1 MPLLVG
7 ILLLVVMFL
16 VYTLISNGDQKIK
29 KNGADEA
36 RLKALEETMQIHKI
50 NLEELEKRV
59 LNIEDIVTDAKFED
73 IPSTGKEA
81 INLKAEMNELK
92 LMLIDLKK

>member
-29 KNGADEA
+29 KNAAYEA

-92 LMLIDLKK
+92 RMLIDLKK